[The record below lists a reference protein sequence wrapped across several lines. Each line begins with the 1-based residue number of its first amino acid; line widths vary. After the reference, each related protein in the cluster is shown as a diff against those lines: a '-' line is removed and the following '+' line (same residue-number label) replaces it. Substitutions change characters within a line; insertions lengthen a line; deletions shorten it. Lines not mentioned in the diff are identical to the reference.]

1 MADKK
6 KNIFGRIGQKFKEV
20 IAEFKRVQWPDKT
33 KLKNTSAVVLLVI
46 LFFAVYLT
54 LIGDGGRWILD
65 KVGFYDKIETTT
77 ETTEES
83 AEETFDPSATVNTDD
98 TSAATEDTATTTEAA
113 TEATT
118 EATTE
123 PAA

>member
-54 LIGDGGRWILD
+54 LIGDGGRWLLD
-65 KVGFYDKIETTT
+65 KVGFYDVVETTQT
-77 ETTEES
+77 SETS
-83 AEETFDPSATVNTDD
+83 EETFDPSATVNTDE
-98 TSAATEDTATTTEAA
+98 TSDVTTEDTATTTEASEP
-113 TEATT
+113 EA
-118 EATTE
+118 
-123 PAA
+123 

>member
-20 IAEFKRVQWPDKT
+20 IAELKRVQWPDKT

-54 LIGDGGRWILD
+54 LISDGGRWILD
-65 KVGFYDKIETTT
+65 KIGFYDTVETTT
-77 ETTEES
+77 EATS
-83 AEETFDPSATVNTDD
+83 EETFDPSATVETGD
-98 TSAATEDTATTTEAA
+98 TSASIADEGTTT
-113 TEATT
+113 TT
-118 EATTE
+118 A

>member
-54 LIGDGGRWILD
+54 LIGDGGRWLLD
-65 KVGFYDKIETTT
+65 KVGFYDTVETTQT
-77 ETTEES
+77 SETS
-83 AEETFDPSATVNTDD
+83 EETFDPSATVNTDE
-98 TSAATEDTATTTEAA
+98 TSDATTEDTATTTEA
-113 TEATT
+113 
-118 EATTE
+118 TE
-123 PAA
+123 PEA

>member
-1 MADKK
+1 MADK

-20 IAEFKRVQWPDKT
+20 IAEFKRVQWPDKK

-54 LIGDGGRWILD
+54 LIGDGGRWLLD
-65 KVGFYDKIETTT
+65 KVGFYDVVETTATT
-77 ETTEES
+77 ETS
-83 AEETFDPSATVNTDD
+83 AEETFDPSATVNSDE
-98 TSAATEDTATTTEAA
+98 TSAATEDTATTTE
-113 TEATT
+113 
-118 EATTE
+118 

>member
-20 IAEFKRVQWPDKT
+20 IAELKRVQWPDKT

-46 LFFAVYLT
+46 IFFAVYLT
-54 LIGDGGRWILD
+54 LISDGGRWILD
-65 KVGFYDKIETTT
+65 KIGFYDIVETTT
-77 ETTEES
+77 TEEPS
-83 AEETFDPSATVNTDD
+83 EETFAPSATVESGETSASVSDD
-98 TSAATEDTATTTEAA
+98 TTTT
-113 TEATT
+113 TT
-118 EATTE
+118 A

>member
-1 MADKK
+1 MADKKK
-6 KNIFGRIGQKFKEV
+6 KNIFGRIGQTFKDV
-20 IAEFKRVQWPDKT
+20 IAELKRVTWPDKT

-65 KVGFYDKIETTT
+65 KVGFYDAVETT
-77 ETTEES
+77 ETSEES
-83 AEETFDPSATVNTDD
+83 EETFDPSATVNSDD
-98 TSAATEDTATTTEAA
+98 TSASAESSDASTEDTATTTE
-113 TEATT
+113 
-118 EATTE
+118 

>member
-20 IAEFKRVQWPDKT
+20 IAELKRVQWPDKT

-54 LIGDGGRWILD
+54 LISDGGRWILD
-65 KVGFYDKIETTT
+65 KIGFYDIVETTT
-77 ETTEES
+77 TEETS
-83 AEETFDPSATVNTDD
+83 EETFDPSATVESGETSASVSDD
-98 TSAATEDTATTTEAA
+98 TTTT
-113 TEATT
+113 TT
-118 EATTE
+118 A